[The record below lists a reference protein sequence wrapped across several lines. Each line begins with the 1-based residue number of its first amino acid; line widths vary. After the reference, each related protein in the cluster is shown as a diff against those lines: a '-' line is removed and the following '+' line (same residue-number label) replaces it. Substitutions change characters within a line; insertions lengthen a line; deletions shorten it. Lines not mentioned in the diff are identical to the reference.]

1 MMDLLAHMFG
11 GFAVALQPVNIGA
24 ALLGALV
31 GTATGVLPGLGVLG
45 AMAILMPITV
55 HFSAVTG
62 LIMLAGIYYGAMYGG
77 STTAILLKIPGEG
90 GSIVTTIDGY
100 EFARKGR
107 AGAALMIC
115 AVGSFIAGTI
125 SIVGLSL
132 FMTILADLA
141 LHFSSPEF
149 CLLALL
155 GGLTL
160 VRITGSDPAQNML
173 MLLIGVALATIGVDA
188 VAGDTRFTFNTN
200 SLALG
205 FDLVPVTLG
214 LYGLS
219 ELFHVVASNKGFPR
233 AENVR
238 LRDMIPTRAEW
249 SRAWP
254 AIVRGSGIGFLI
266 GLLPGPGSLT
276 STFASYGVEKAI
288 ARKHRDEFG
297 QGAIEGFAGPEA
309 ANNAVATSALV
320 PVLSLGIPFTPNV
333 ALMLGALIVQG
344 IQPGPLLLSQHPDVV
359 WGLLASMY
367 IGNVALLA
375 LNLPLVGIW
384 VRLLRVPQYALIGF
398 IFAISFIGVY
408 TMRSSY
414 WDLCV
419 LVGFGA
425 VGAILRQIGF
435 DLAPLVLGIVIG
447 PIFEKSLRET
457 LFLSGGDLSIF
468 VTRPISATL
477 SVLCVIA
484 VVGPSIASIIKRNV
498 SPATPA

>member
-1 MMDLLAHMFG
+1 MDLLGQMLG

-45 AMAILMPITV
+45 AMAILMPITI
-55 HFSAVTG
+55 HFPAVTG

-77 STTAILLKIPGEG
+77 STTAILLRIPGEG

-132 FMTILADLA
+132 FTTLLADVA
-141 LHFSSPEF
+141 LRFSSPEF

-155 GGLTL
+155 GCLTL

-188 VAGDTRFTFNTN
+188 VSGDTRFTFDTN
-200 SLALG
+200 ILGLG
-205 FDLVPVTLG
+205 FDLVPITLG

-219 ELFHVVASNKGFPR
+219 ELFHLLASNAGFPR
-233 AENVR
+233 ADNVR

-288 ARKHRDEFG
+288 AGTYRHEFG
-297 QGAIEGFAGPEA
+297 KGAVEGFAGPEA

-375 LNLPLVGIW
+375 LNLPLVGLW

-419 LVGFGA
+419 LVSFG
-425 VGAILRQIGF
+425 VIGAILRQIGF
-435 DLAPLVLGIVIG
+435 DLAPLVLGLVIG
-447 PIFEKSLRET
+447 PIFEKALRET

-477 SVLCVIA
+477 SALCVLA
-484 VVGPSIASIIKRNV
+484 VVGPTLAALWRRRAV
-498 SPATPA
+498 VARQG

>member
-1 MMDLLAHMFG
+1 
-11 GFAVALQPVNIGA
+11 
-24 ALLGALV
+24 
-31 GTATGVLPGLGVLG
+31 
-45 AMAILMPITV
+45 
-55 HFSAVTG
+55 
-62 LIMLAGIYYGAMYGG
+62 
-77 STTAILLKIPGEG
+77 
-90 GSIVTTIDGY
+90 
-100 EFARKGR
+100 
-107 AGAALMIC
+107 
-115 AVGSFIAGTI
+115 
-125 SIVGLSL
+125 
-132 FMTILADLA
+132 
-141 LHFSSPEF
+141 
-149 CLLALL
+149 
-155 GGLTL
+155 
-160 VRITGSDPAQNML
+160 
-173 MLLIGVALATIGVDA
+173 
-188 VAGDTRFTFNTN
+188 
-200 SLALG
+200 
-205 FDLVPVTLG
+205 
-214 LYGLS
+214 
-219 ELFHVVASNKGFPR
+219 
-233 AENVR
+233 VR
-238 LRDMIPTRAEW
+238 LRDMIPTRVEW

-276 STFASYGVEKAI
+276 ATFASYGVEKAI
-288 ARKHRDEFG
+288 ARNYRDEFG
-297 QGAIEGFAGPEA
+297 RGAVEGFAGPEA

-320 PVLSLGIPFTPNV
+320 PVLALGIPFTPNV

-367 IGNVALLA
+367 IGNIALLA

-468 VTRPISATL
+468 VTRPISGTL
-477 SVLCVIA
+477 SALCVVAVLGPAIIA
-484 VVGPSIASIIKRNV
+484 MVRRN
-498 SPATPA
+498 AIRAKHA